1 MCFYPLEITLE
12 RRESSAR
19 KYDPFVCLIK
29 GGGGGGMTP
38 RIVGFFID
46 FHMQLHDS
54 PTARSRKQ
62 ALAEQWNAR
71 IVWEIRTV
79 IGGQHLHTWPASY
92 LVIAA
97 VISACPLS
105 RHFYDKGCTPL
116 LPRMKLRRSI
126 ACVHTPPPIP
136 PPSSV
141 VESRATGRW
150 TDPSNGFIR
159 WWRTIKL
166 PRLSK
171 RASESSGGWNM
182 KEKNQDR
189 KISRK

>member
-1 MCFYPLEITLE
+1 
-12 RRESSAR
+12 
-19 KYDPFVCLIK
+19 
-29 GGGGGGMTP
+29 MTP
-38 RIVGFFID
+38 RIVGFSID

-136 PPSSV
+136 PP
-141 VESRATGRW
+141 
-150 TDPSNGFIR
+150 
-159 WWRTIKL
+159 L
-166 PRLSK
+166 L
-171 RASESSGGWNM
+171 GGWITSNRKVNRSEQRFYPLVADDKIAPFVEESIREQRRM
-182 KEKNQDR
+182 KYER
-189 KISRK
+189 KKSRS